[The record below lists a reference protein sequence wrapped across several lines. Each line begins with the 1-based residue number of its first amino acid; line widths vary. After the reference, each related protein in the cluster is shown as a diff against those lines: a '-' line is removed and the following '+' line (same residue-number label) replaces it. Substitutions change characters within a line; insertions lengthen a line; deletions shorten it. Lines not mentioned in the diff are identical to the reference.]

1 MRWWQRVIVNSIMF
15 LALAGFFSGFVIES
29 VMTAIF
35 AAVVFGILNALVK
48 PILVILSLPIT
59 LLTLGIFYFI
69 INGLILYM
77 TSAIVSGF
85 TISSFGLAFLLALI
99 ISLVNSFFS

>member
-1 MRWWQRVIVNSIMF
+1 
-15 LALAGFFSGFVIES
+15 
-29 VMTAIF
+29 MTAIF
-35 AAVVFGILNALVK
+35 GKKLSWDLNALVK

-59 LLTLGIFYFI
+59 LLTLGIFYFV

-99 ISLVNSFFS
+99 ISLVNLFFT